1 MVQLLDCETDPY
13 QILIWLYRSDW
24 GDLLGQLAGD
34 HEEITHT
41 LLDGFPS
48 HQRHVQYLRCV
59 LVAAG
64 ILPDRDEYLDGLP
77 SWLDTLLAGRPAHIT
92 KILRPY
98 ASWSVLRRAR
108 GQSRQRTSTP
118 SVRKYARSR
127 ILIANRFLTW
137 LDEQGLTLATVT
149 QPELDAWLADGTAT
163 HYRLRDFLRWAHSR
177 QLAGDLTVPWLGR
190 KEDPNDI
197 LDVQERWRLLR
208 RCFHDET
215 MPLHLRV
222 AGALVLLYGQVPQN
236 IVRLTRSHISVTEQ
250 HTYLTFG
257 QHPVLLPSPLA
268 ELVHQLSV
276 TSPTGRRPILKD
288 VRQLDELLFPG
299 SRPRAAMEHG
309 RLTQQLNAAGIHV
322 RPARNGAL
330 CSLATDLPAP
340 VMADL
345 LGLHINTAV
354 RWSRLVKRDWASYL
368 AARVEEE

>member
-1 MVQLLDCETDPY
+1 MLDYETDPY

-24 GDLLGQLAGD
+24 GDLLGQLAKE
-34 HEEITHT
+34 HEEITHD

-48 HQRHVQYLRCV
+48 HQRHVQYLRRV

-64 ILPDRDEYLDGLP
+64 ILQERDEYLDGLP
-77 SWLDTLLAGRPAHIT
+77 SWLDTLLAAQPAHVT

-108 GQSRQRTSTP
+108 GRSRGRASTP

-127 ILIANRFLTW
+127 ILIASRFLTW
-137 LDEQGLTLATVT
+137 LDEQSLTLATVT
-149 QPELDAWLADGTAT
+149 QPQLDAWLAGGTAT
-163 HYRLRDFLRWAHSR
+163 HYRIRDFLRWAHSR
-177 QLAGDLTVPWLGR
+177 QLAGELTVPWLGR
-190 KEDPNDI
+190 REDPNHI
-197 LDVQERWRLLR
+197 LDNHERWRLLR

-222 AGALVLLYGQVPQN
+222 AGALVLLYGQVPQH
-236 IVRLTRSHISVTEQ
+236 IVTLTRSHISVADDR
-250 HTYLTFG
+250 TYLTLG
-257 QHPVLLPSPLA
+257 QHPVLTPPPLA
-268 ELVHQLSV
+268 ELLQQLAV
-276 TSPTGRRPILKD
+276 AAPTGRRPILKD
-288 VRQLDELLFPG
+288 PRQFEELLFPG
-299 SRPRAAMEHG
+299 SRPQAAMEHG
-309 RLTQQLNAAGIHV
+309 RLTQQLNAVGIQI

-330 CSLATDLPAP
+330 CSLAADLPAP

-368 AARVEEE
+368 AARAEQE